1 MSSAGTVPCTSQGA
15 PLAVAK
21 VSEPMNRFSL
31 VCHSP
36 AVAHASYGRANH
48 IDHVDWRG
56 DPRPVAGSA
65 VTIARNATLEQIQA
79 IVVSMSPSSR
89 IACIAPEHG
98 PGKRPHCGAD
108 TPFASKARR
117 LSPVDATAASDQR
130 SPVPWA
136 SEYDDC
142 DDDDCG
148 IVPVT
153 AAAINTAGG
162 RELELKTALT
172 TMYNLLESAGEAD
185 DAQLA
190 ILLHGLATGV
200 IHDDFANALAL
211 STSVL

>member
-1 MSSAGTVPCTSQGA
+1 
-15 PLAVAK
+15 
-21 VSEPMNRFSL
+21 VSEPMSRFSL

-48 IDHVDWRG
+48 IDHVDWQG

-98 PGKRPHCGAD
+98 PGKRPHCGVD

-117 LSPVDATAASDQR
+117 LSPVDAT
-130 SPVPWA
+130 VPWA

-142 DDDDCG
+142 DDDDFD
-148 IVPVT
+148 IAPTT
-153 AAAINTAGG
+153 AAAIGTSGG

-172 TMYNLLESAGEAD
+172 TMYNLLESAGDAD

-190 ILLHGLATGV
+190 ILLHGLATGAV
-200 IHDDFANALAL
+200 HDDFANALAL
-211 STSVL
+211 SARVL